1 MTSPYEK
8 LTFYSSPPE
17 IRGTLLVLEELSIV
31 SGIVIAFWI
40 TYGTRYI
47 TSEWA
52 WRLPFLLQLFPAVVL
67 GTGIMFLPFSP
78 RWLVSKGRTEEAL
91 ETLSTLRQLS
101 SDDARIQKEWY
112 DIRAEHLFQ
121 KETTVLRYPNLQN
134 GKIGTRIKLEL
145 LSWIDCFKRGCWR
158 RTHVGMGLMLWQQH
172 TGINAVI
179 YYSPILFKTMG
190 LNYSMQLIMSGV
202 LNITQLI
209 GVISSLWTMDRFGR
223 RPLLIL
229 GSLLMTVS
237 HAVIAI
243 LVGKYSD
250 NWPAHRG
257 AGWTSVAFLLIYMF
271 IFGASWGPVP
281 WALPAEIFPS
291 SLRSKGVA
299 LSTCSNWLNNF
310 IIGLMTPPLVQ
321 NTGFGAYIYFAAC
334 CLLSLVWT
342 QIFVPETR
350 GRTLEQM
357 DYVFKDMVSEHE
369 ERRRQAIENDL
380 FHGIDHDIR
389 KRNRITSQQS

>member
-1 MTSPYEK
+1 
-8 LTFYSSPPE
+8 
-17 IRGTLLVLEELSIV
+17 
-31 SGIVIAFWI
+31 
-40 TYGTRYI
+40 
-47 TSEWA
+47 
-52 WRLPFLLQLFPAVVL
+52 
-67 GTGIMFLPFSP
+67 MFLPFSP
-78 RWLVSKGRTEEAL
+78 RWLASKGRTEEAL
-91 ETLSTLRQLS
+91 ETLSILRQLRN
-101 SDDARIQKEWY
+101 DDARIQKEWY

-121 KETTVLRYPNLQN
+121 KETTALRYPNLQDD
-134 GKIGTRIKLEL
+134 KIGTRIKLEL

-223 RPLLIL
+223 RPLLLL

-237 HAVIAI
+237 HAIIAL

-250 NWPAHRG
+250 NWSAHRG
-257 AGWTSVAFLLIYMF
+257 AGWTSVAFLLVYMF

-357 DYVFKDMVSEHE
+357 DYVFKDTVSEHD
-369 ERRRQAIENDL
+369 ERRRRAIENDL
-380 FHGIDHDIR
+380 LHGHDHNVR
-389 KRNRITSQQS
+389 KRNRIISQPR